1 MKQKKVHWVIWDRMC
16 KPKEVGGLG
25 IRELEIFNTTLVQK
39 WW

>member
-1 MKQKKVHWVIWDRMC
+1 MKQKKVHWVKWDRMC